1 MKVEERNMTYFLW
14 IGKKAKMPKVPY
26 LYCYRAKSFNQ
37 AKSFVKDCVKPGD
50 YLIVSS
56 SKEKKAQKFVKRLQ
70 KYHQGI
76 ISFFATL
83 NIDVL

>member
-1 MKVEERNMTYFLW
+1 MKVEERNMIYFLW
-14 IGKKAKMPKVPY
+14 IDKKAEMPKVPY

-76 ISFFATL
+76 TSFFTTL

>member
-1 MKVEERNMTYFLW
+1 MKVEERNMIYFLW
-14 IGKKAKMPKVPY
+14 IGKKAEMPKVPY
-26 LYCYRAKSFNQ
+26 LYCYR

-76 ISFFATL
+76 TSFFATL

>member
-1 MKVEERNMTYFLW
+1 MSELLW
-14 IGKKAKMPKVPY
+14 RSKKAEMPKVPY

-70 KYHQGI
+70 KYYQGI
-76 ISFFATL
+76 TSFFATL